1 MTIIEAIELRTI
13 LDSRGNPTV
22 EAEISTAGGFGR
34 SAAPSGA
41 STGAAEA
48 KVLPP
53 REAID
58 NAIQNLI
65 PALIGMDAA
74 DQECFDA
81 QLRDI
86 DGTADFSGIG
96 ANVAVALSL
105 ANAKAAASALGL
117 PLFRYLGGA
126 FVNEMPLPLGN
137 VIGGGAHAANATEI
151 QEFLIVPG
159 GAADVE
165 EAVFANAAVHK
176 TVKDLLKKKGI
187 AAGKGDEGAWAP
199 QIDDALAFE
208 LIAEAT
214 GRVADEMNVSV
225 DMGIDVASSQMW
237 NGTGYKY
244 RDRVRSTED
253 QIAYI
258 AEIVDKYNLVYVEDP
273 LHEDDFDAFA
283 ELNRQVGDRCLVCGD
298 DLFVTQVDRIE
309 KGIETGSANCVLIKR
324 HFRGHS
330 PCSCPWSG
338 HGDESPV
345 RRDHGYHHYTPRH
358 CVFLRILKMRSGGR
372 RTHCQIKRTH
382 SHRGTIMTPV
392 NEMEIELKEPLVP
405 VEEYLAAGI
414 HIGTQQKSEDMKKF
428 IYRVRGDGLYIL
440 DIRET
445 DARIKTV
452 AKFLNQYEAPDVLVV
467 TSRQY
472 GQYPAKKFADT
483 IGAMSAT
490 GRFIPGL
497 LTNPVLDGYIE
508 PKVIVVTDPIGDEH
522 VINEAVQ
529 CGIPVVALCDTNNMT
544 RFVDLVIP
552 TNNKGR
558 KALSM
563 VYFLMSREMLRLR
576 GISTALTL
584 EDFESE
590 I

>member
-309 KGIETGSANCVLIKR
+309 KGIETGSANCVLIKPNQVGTLSDTFEAIR
-324 HFRGHS
+324 LAHAHGLDTVMSHR
-330 PCSCPWSG
+330 SG
-338 HGDESPV
+338 ETTDTTITHLATAFS
-345 RRDHGYHHYTPRH
+345 
-358 CVFLRILKMRSGGR
+358 CVFLKCGVVGGERIAKL
-372 RTHCQIKRTH
+372 
-382 SHRGTIMTPV
+382 
-392 NEMEIELKEPLVP
+392 NELIRIEEQL
-405 VEEYLAAGI
+405 
-414 HIGTQQKSEDMKKF
+414 
-428 IYRVRGDGLYIL
+428 
-440 DIRET
+440 
-445 DARIKTV
+445 
-452 AKFLNQYEAPDVLVV
+452 
-467 TSRQY
+467 
-472 GQYPAKKFADT
+472 
-483 IGAMSAT
+483 
-490 GRFIPGL
+490 
-497 LTNPVLDGYIE
+497 
-508 PKVIVVTDPIGDEH
+508 
-522 VINEAVQ
+522 
-529 CGIPVVALCDTNNMT
+529 
-544 RFVDLVIP
+544 
-552 TNNKGR
+552 
-558 KALSM
+558 
-563 VYFLMSREMLRLR
+563 
-576 GISTALTL
+576 
-584 EDFESE
+584 
-590 I
+590 